1 MNTRAAES
9 RAPDLM
15 NTASGRTAARAP
27 WRPGEFAWIWIATVA
42 LFVLSAII
50 APGTVTTGSLLAM
63 LPFAGILALVA
74 TGQTVVIQQRG
85 LDMSAAGMVSL
96 SGVLAAVLGARGD
109 AMWPAV
115 GGALACGAAVGLVN
129 GLLVARLAI
138 TPLIATLAVNAL
150 LIGAVR
156 SLTGNAPISA
166 SEGIQAFSH
175 SSLLGLP
182 NSLWMA
188 VAFIA
193 AVAMVTRSTPLGRRF
208 TAVGVNPR
216 AAQAAGISAL
226 RYLIGAYVLSAIC
239 FSVAG
244 VLLAGYIGN
253 ASHTAGNDYLLP
265 AIAAVVVGGTP
276 FTGGRGSVI
285 ASGVAALFMAQLGQL
300 VLALGAGPAIQ
311 LFVQALA
318 ILAATTIR
326 LLPRLLASLSLRS
339 GPTRS

>member
-1 MNTRAAES
+1 MNMRVATSSASSSTDAPLGPVGERAS
-9 RAPDLM
+9 
-15 NTASGRTAARAP
+15 
-27 WRPGEFAWIWIATVA
+27 WRPGEFGWIWIATGA
-42 LFVLSAII
+42 LFMLSAVV
-50 APGTVTTGSLLAM
+50 APGTVTVGSLLAM
-63 LPFAGILALVA
+63 LPFAGVLALVA

-109 AMWPAV
+109 SMLAAM
-115 GGALACGAAVGLVN
+115 GGALACGAAVGLAN

-156 SLTGNAPISA
+156 SLTGNAPVSV
-166 SEGIQAFSH
+166 SEAIQRFSH
-175 SSLLGLP
+175 ASLAGLP

-188 VAFIA
+188 VLFIA
-193 AVAMVTRSTPLGRRF
+193 GLAVVTRATPLGRRF
-208 TAVGVNPR
+208 TAVGVS
-216 AAQAAGISAL
+216 AQAARAAGIDAL
-226 RYLIGAYVLSAIC
+226 RHLVGAYVVSAVC

-244 VLLAGYIGN
+244 ILLAGYIGN

-276 FTGGRGSVI
+276 FTGGRGSVV

-300 VLALGAGPAIQ
+300 VLALGAGASIQ
-311 LFVQALA
+311 LLVQALA

-326 LLPRLLASLSLRS
+326 LLPKLLPVLVLRS
-339 GPTRS
+339 GSGRS